1 MANDLIPFA
10 EMKEMASVMA
20 GSNMFGKSKEQLLS
34 LMLLAQAENLHPA
47 IAAMEYDVIKGKPAI
62 NSRSAL
68 ARFQSSGGSV
78 KWITRTDK
86 EAEAEFYHPQGGML
100 KVRWDIERAKRAG
113 LYDKKNSDGSEN
125 MYHRY
130 PAQTLSARVIA
141 EGVRAVYPACL
152 SRLYL
157 TEEVQDF
164 DAPKKER
171 DVTPEPEVV
180 VEVEPEEPKSE
191 PKNDIT
197 SMADFIR
204 LINSDA
210 VPMADRPEW
219 MKQARGGKDV
229 SLLREIADKIQRGE
243 KPQPT
248 ELAKPEIS
256 SPPKLEERKPVIDKN
271 SPDYIPKQG
280 ADDENSLF

>member
-1 MANDLIPFA
+1 MGNELVPFS
-10 EMKEMASVMA
+10 EMKEMANVMA
-20 GSNMFGKSKEQLLS
+20 RSQMFGKTPEQMLS
-34 LMLLAQAENLHPA
+34 LMLLAQAEGIHPA
-47 IAAMEYDVIKGKPAI
+47 TAAMEYDVIKGKPAI

-68 ARFQSSGGSV
+68 ARFQSAGGSIR
-78 KWITRTDK
+78 WISRKDT
-86 EAEAEFYHPQGGML
+86 EAEAEFSHPLGGAL
-100 KVRWDIERAKRAG
+100 KVKWDIERAKKAG
-113 LYDKKNSDGSEN
+113 IYNKENKDGSPN
-125 MYHRY
+125 MWQKF
-130 PAQTLSARVIA
+130 PAQMLSARVVG

-164 DAPKKER
+164 DTPKKER